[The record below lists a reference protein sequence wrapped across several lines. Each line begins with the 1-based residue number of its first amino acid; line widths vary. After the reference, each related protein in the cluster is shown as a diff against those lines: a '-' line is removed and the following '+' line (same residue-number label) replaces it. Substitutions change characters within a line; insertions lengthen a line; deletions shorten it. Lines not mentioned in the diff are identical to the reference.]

1 MIKIAILILLI
12 IIYGLFTKKKKWFTI
27 VFVSLY
33 AILPEYFAVEFSQSL
48 PLLTASRLLL
58 VMLLAGTA
66 FQLRIYNP
74 LPGLKKIGVANPL
87 LIYCVLCLLA
97 NLTHIKDSP
106 GVVNSIF
113 IIIFQEFLL
122 VCLLVINIRT
132 EQLLFKCVDGFIHTS
147 AVVFFLGIIE
157 AVTGWKWAYLLTT
170 VSRKMLQSSMTRL
183 GIDRAEATFGH
194 SVYFGLF
201 CVVLIP
207 LIMYYYENTR
217 KKKYIVFLALDLLA
231 LIFTSSRGALLAA
244 GILLILMFL
253 SQSKRM
259 LNIYV
264 KYVLIAL
271 CGLLILGIFSPTL
284 FETITGIFKSVLNA
298 LGFSFELDNYGI
310 NQNGTYSR
318 VMQLS
323 VITWV
328 MMHNPLFGMGPNAQT
343 RGVIRFFDERGLW
356 VPSNTYDVGYM
367 QILGDLGIVGAIAY
381 VVLYVSLIKLTFK
394 NDKKNDV
401 SNMNRAFKWCFVGYF
416 LSMLSIATVNN
427 VFWLIV
433 GLCFAY
439 NNIKANEERR
449 V

>member
-1 MIKIAILILLI
+1 MIKILILILLI
-12 IIYGLFTKKKKWFTI
+12 IIYGIFSKNKNWFT
-27 VFVSLY
+27 VAFVSLY

-58 VMLLAGTA
+58 VLLLLGTA
-66 FQLRIYNP
+66 FQLKIYNP
-74 LPGLKKIGVANPL
+74 MPALSRIRFKNPL
-87 LIYCVLCLLA
+87 ILYCSLCLIA

-106 GVVNSIF
+106 GVLNSIF
-113 IIIFQEFLL
+113 IIILQEFIL

-132 EQLLFKCVDGFIHTS
+132 EKVLYQCVDGFVHMS
-147 AVVFFLGIIE
+147 GVVFFLGIIE
-157 AVTGWKWAYLLTT
+157 AITGWKWAYLLTT
-170 VSRKMLQSSMTRL
+170 VSRQMLQSSMTRL
-183 GIDRAEATFGH
+183 GINRAEATFGH

-207 LIMYYYENTR
+207 LIMFFYENTK
-217 KKKYIVFLALDLLA
+217 KKKYIVILALDLLA
-231 LIFTSSRGALLAA
+231 LIFTSARGALLAG

-253 SQSKRM
+253 SQSQRM
-259 LNIYV
+259 LNTYI

-271 CGLLILGIFSPTL
+271 CGLLILGIFSPSL
-284 FETITGIFKSVLNA
+284 FDAITGIFKSVLNA
-298 LGFSFELDNYGI
+298 LGFSFELENYGI

-323 VITWV
+323 VVTWV
-328 MMHNPLFGMGPNAQT
+328 MLHNPLFGMGPNAQT
-343 RGVIRFFDERGLW
+343 RGVIKFFDERGLW

-381 VVLYVSLIKLTFK
+381 LILYVSLLKLTFK
-394 NDKKNDV
+394 EDDKGDI
-401 SNMNRAFKWCFVGYF
+401 SNMNRAFKWCFVGYL

-433 GLCFAY
+433 GLCCAY
-439 NNIKANEERR
+439 NNIKKSEL